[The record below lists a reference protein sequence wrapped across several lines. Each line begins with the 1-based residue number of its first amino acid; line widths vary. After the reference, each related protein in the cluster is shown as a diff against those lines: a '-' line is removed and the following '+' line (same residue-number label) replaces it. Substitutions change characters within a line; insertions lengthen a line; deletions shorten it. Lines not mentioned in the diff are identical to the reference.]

1 MKLYNI
7 ESKIYI
13 TSQANSNKALWDS
26 DNFVISAD
34 NEYDAA
40 SLAISFLHNK
50 HRVKGDKVKKIQWV
64 NNERTIADIDYDY
77 RVYPALG
84 KVYRYEF
91 KIEEIK
97 TTGF

>member
-1 MKLYNI
+1 MKFYNI

-13 TSQANSNKALWDS
+13 TLQTNNKTLWDS
-26 DNFVISAD
+26 DNFIIPAD

-40 SLAISFLHNK
+40 SFAIAFLHNK
-50 HRVKGDKVKKIQWV
+50 HRIGGNKVEKIKWL
-64 NNERTIADIDYDY
+64 NNEHTEAEIYYDY
-77 RVYPALG
+77 QVCSVLE

>member
-40 SLAISFLHNK
+40 SFALSFLHNK
-50 HRVKGDKVKKIQWV
+50 HRIGGNRVEKIKWL
-64 NNERTIADIDYDY
+64 NNEHTIAEIDYDY
-77 RVYPALG
+77 RVYSVLE
-84 KVYRYEF
+84 KVYRYEL

>member
-13 TSQANSNKALWDS
+13 TLQTNNKTLWDS
-26 DNFVISAD
+26 DNFTIPAD

-40 SLAISFLHNK
+40 YFAISFLHNK
-50 HRVKGDKVKKIQWV
+50 HRIKGNKVEKIRWL
-64 NNERTIADIDYDY
+64 NNEHTIAEIYYDY
-77 RVYPALG
+77 QVYPVLE
-84 KVYRYEF
+84 KVCRYEL

>member
-40 SLAISFLHNK
+40 SLAISLLHNK
-50 HRVKGDKVKKIQWV
+50 HRIGGNKVEEIKWL
-64 NNERTIADIDYDY
+64 NNEHTEAEIDYDY
-77 RVYPALG
+77 RVCPALK
-84 KVYRYEF
+84 KVYRYEL

-97 TTGF
+97 TAGF